1 MLFTCVLIS
10 AQNKFSVYMKNGSI
24 VNYITSEVDSIV
36 FAKDTQT
43 PPEDSTTV
51 EPEIGSIQ
59 ITRSEG
65 WFESGFVEWTP
76 VKDAIGYQ
84 VYYKTSS
91 EDDSKYQKL
100 DDMLIRNYGSYI
112 RADLLGLIPNSYSV
126 KISPIYTNEKSG
138 EASIAKITTVAHN
151 REGFAHHNNPN
162 GVGAYNNDGSLKENA
177 IVLYVTEKS
186 KKNLSLSVQTSATG
200 FSDCTGISAI
210 LKALQ
215 KGYETRPICIR
226 LIGKITIDG
235 INESGDTNNLLIKA
249 SSADRP
255 VQNITIE
262 GVGNDAVCYGF
273 GIRCNRAKS
282 IEIRN
287 LAVMLFGDDGIA
299 LETDNVNIWIHNN
312 DFFYGSAG
320 SDADQVKGDGSMD
333 LKNDSKYISISYN
346 HFWDSGKMSLCGMKS
361 ESAENWITYHHNWF
375 DHSDSRHPRI
385 RTMSVHIYNNYYD
398 GVAKYGV
405 GVTYGACAFV
415 ENNYFRNCPYP
426 MLISMQGSDIA
437 NGNTGTFSSENGGII
452 KAFNNYME
460 GEKSYITFQ
469 QDNTLFDAYEAS
481 NRSEQV
487 PTSIKC
493 IKGETGYNNFD
504 TNSSLMYS
512 CSPDPTNNVPKIVME
527 SAGRMNGGDFTWTF
541 DNSKDDY
548 DYEVNTE
555 LMTAITTYKSLLI
568 NILGE

>member
-1 MLFTCVLIS
+1 MITVTFLW
-10 AQNKFSVYMKNGSI
+10 AQNSFVIYMSDGTT
-24 VNYITSEVDSIV
+24 VDYPTSDVDSIV
-36 FAKDTQT
+36 FVKKEVT
-43 PPEDSTTV
+43 PPDSSSSNPSVSFTDSV
-51 EPEIGSIQ
+51 K
-59 ITRSEG
+59 ITRSGG

-76 VKDAIGYQ
+76 LNGASDYN
-84 VYYKTSS
+84 VYYKNKEANSYTAI
-91 EDDSKYQKL
+91 DK
-100 DDMLIRNYGSYI
+100 MLIRNYGSYI
-112 RADLLGLIPNSYSV
+112 RADIPGLPVGSYDL
-126 KISPIYTNEKSG
+126 KIVPVEKG
-138 EASIAKITTVAHN
+138 KEGNKASITSISTKSHN
-151 REGFAHHNNPN
+151 REGFAHFNNN
-162 GVGAYNNDGSLKENA
+162 TGVGAYNNDGSLKENA
-177 IVLYVTEKS
+177 VILYITEKS
-186 KKNLSLSVQTSATG
+186 KSSISLSVQTSSTG
-200 FSDCTGISAI
+200 FTECVGISAI

-215 KGYETRPICIR
+215 KGYESRPICLR
-226 LIGKITIDG
+226 LIGKISIDG
-235 INESGDTNNLLIKA
+235 MNESGDTNNLLIKA
-249 SSADRP
+249 SSADKP
-255 VQNITIE
+255 IQNITIE
-262 GVGNDAVCYGF
+262 GIGEDAVCYGF
-273 GIRCNRAKS
+273 GIRCNRARS
-282 IEIRN
+282 IEVRN
-287 LAVMLFGDDGIA
+287 LAIMLFGDDGIA
-299 LETDNVNIWIHNN
+299 LETANSNIWIHHN
-312 DFFYGSAG
+312 DIFYGTAG
-320 SDADQVKGDGSMD
+320 SDADQAKGDGSMD
-333 LKNDSKYISISYN
+333 LKNDSKYITISYN

-361 ESAENWITYHHNWF
+361 ETGENWISYHHNWF

-469 QDNTLFDAYEAS
+469 QDNTHFDAYEAS